1 MKTKVA
7 FLTILALAASV
18 CVFAQSTE
26 DDDMYYTS
34 KDRAALNASH
44 QLVLSS
50 DNARRI
56 TESEIASTINP
67 TDSYSARNVNPEYI
81 SGVKMSGNKTSA
93 TPYFTPNYQPTS
105 VNQNLAS
112 NSTNCNCGNSSYNGF
127 NNGYNRYGSFGSP
140 YSNYGGYGYS
150 PYSMMGNGFYGSG
163 LTFGL
168 GLGSGFGYG
177 SGYGSPYGFGNNY
190 YGMNS
195 YNGGYNSFYNP
206 YRYGSNTILV
216 VDRPRPQS
224 TRNQQVDRYYSS
236 TGVRGRND
244 IGNGGRVAANS
255 TSQPYYNRTWR
266 NDAQVNRESNT
277 WTNSRSYQQ
286 NYNNSWNNNNWG
298 SRSDFGGGRS
308 SSFNSGGGGAVTT
321 GGGSSG
327 GGSRRGRD

>member
-7 FLTILALAASV
+7 FLTILAFASSA
-18 CVFAQSTE
+18 CAFAQSTE
-26 DDDMYYTS
+26 DDDMYFTS
-34 KDRAALNASH
+34 KDRAALNASR

-50 DNARRI
+50 DNSRRI

-81 SGVKMSGNKTSA
+81 SGVKMSGNSTSA

-105 VNQNLAS
+105 VNQNLANNS
-112 NSTNCNCGNSSYNGF
+112 NNCNCGINSYNGF
-127 NNGYNRYGSFGSP
+127 NNGYNRYGSFGNP
-140 YSNYGGYGYS
+140 YNNFGSYGYS

-163 LTFGL
+163 LSFGF
-168 GLGSGFGYG
+168 GSGFGNNF
-177 SGYGSPYGFGNNY
+177 GYGSPYGFGNNY

-195 YNGGYNSFYNP
+195 YYGGYNSFYNP
-206 YRYGSNTILV
+206 YRYGSNTIIV

-224 TRNQQVDRYYSS
+224 TRNQEVDRYYS
-236 TGVRGRND
+236 TNGTRGRND
-244 IGNGGRVAANS
+244 IGNTGGRIASNT
-255 TSQPYYNRTWR
+255 TSQQYYNRTWR

-277 WTNSRSYQQ
+277 WTNTRSYQQ
-286 NYNNSWNNNNWG
+286 NYNNNWNTNNNNWG

-308 SSFNSGGGGAVTT
+308 SSFNSGGGGGVGTS
-321 GGGSSG
+321 GGG